1 MYVRQSVH
9 EQSNTTMSAQKDV
22 LHAYNF
28 VYDTREN
35 VQGYF
40 NTLKFKF
47 FETGKSSLIYVYI
60 LIPVLCTYICMCT
73 FVFKSSNGK
82 ASYFW
87 RHA

>member
-1 MYVRQSVH
+1 MSV
-9 EQSNTTMSAQKDV
+9 QKDV

-47 FETGKSSLIYVYI
+47 FETGKSSLILLYI
-60 LIPVLCTYICMCT
+60 ILSKLLY
-73 FVFKSSNGK
+73 K
-82 ASYFW
+82 YFLFYYSC
-87 RHA
+87 